1 MSATPVELTRD
12 SSLAEFEGLVQG
24 CLARLYDAN
33 GDGSL
38 FERNNGR
45 GISERALVFRFAYY
59 LQRSIGGYFV
69 DCDFNASPQ
78 ARGKVIIDQ
87 HGRKRNR
94 FVDVIVHKRDSELTN
109 NLICF
114 EFKKW
119 NNHSGELHK
128 DENNLRS
135 MTSNYGYL
143 FGFQIVLHRV
153 KTKSKW
159 AVFKRG
165 DVQHGLVSIF

>member
-1 MSATPVELTRD
+1 MPVELTRD
-12 SSLAEFEGLVQG
+12 SSLAEFERLIKG
-24 CLARLYDAN
+24 CLERLYSAN
-33 GDGSL
+33 GDGNL

-59 LQRSIGGYFV
+59 LQRSISGYFV

-78 ARGKVIIDQ
+78 AQGKPMIDQ

-94 FVDVIVHKRDSELTN
+94 FVDVIVHKRDSELAN

-119 NNHSGELHK
+119 NNHSGERDK
-128 DENNLRS
+128 DENNLRF

-159 AVFKRG
+159 TVFAPG
-165 DVQHGLVSIF
+165 EAQHELVPIF